1 MKLRNTIAKMEK
13 DIIDPFTLFYQQIS
27 SIYSE
32 SLNDFKSISVNCN
45 ESRLSIEKA
54 KLKYYESCKL
64 VTEKESSILKSYS
77 SNKRNSE
84 IDINN
89 ANDALLKIKSA
100 AEINSEQYKYELIK
114 FNNKIEELEQR
125 YQNTIKIL
133 KSNEE
138 SRIFFVKCH
147 LEKFSKIFEE
157 YTIAGFDYI
166 NVGFIINYSI
176 LENEYIYI

>member
-1 MKLRNTIAKMEK
+1 MDK

-32 SLNDFKSISVNCN
+32 SFLGFKHLVSSSN
-45 ESRLSIEKA
+45 ESRNNIEKI
-54 KLKYYESCKL
+54 KSRYYESCKL
-64 VTEKESSILKSYS
+64 VTEKEAAILKSYS
-77 SNKRNSE
+77 STRRNSE
-84 IDINN
+84 LDLNT

-114 FNNKIEELEQR
+114 FNNKIEEIELK
-125 YQNTIKIL
+125 YQSSIKVL

-138 SRIFFVKCH
+138 SRIFFIKCH
-147 LEKFSKIFEE
+147 LEKFSKLFEE

-166 NVGFIINYSI
+166 NVSKA
-176 LENEYIYI
+176 L

>member
-1 MKLRNTIAKMEK
+1 MEK

-32 SLNDFKSISVNCN
+32 SLNEFKVLANNSN
-45 ESRLSIEKA
+45 ESRISIEKA
-54 KLKYYESCKL
+54 KAKYYDSCKL
-64 VTEKESSILKSYS
+64 VTEKESLILKSYS
-77 SNKRNSE
+77 SSRRSSDL
-84 IDINN
+84 DINN

-114 FNNKIEELEQR
+114 FNNKIEEIEQK
-125 YQNTIKIL
+125 YQNNIKIL

-138 SRIFFVKCH
+138 SRVFFVKCH

-166 NVGFIINYSI
+166 NVSKNKVYIN
-176 LENEYIYI
+176 N